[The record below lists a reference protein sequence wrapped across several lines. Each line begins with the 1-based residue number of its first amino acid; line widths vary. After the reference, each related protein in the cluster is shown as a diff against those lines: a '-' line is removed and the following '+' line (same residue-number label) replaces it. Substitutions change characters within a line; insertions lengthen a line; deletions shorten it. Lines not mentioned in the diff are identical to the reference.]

1 MSAIDLQWR
10 RQTLQLRHR
19 WATSQGGIN
28 EKQTIVV
35 EVTHDGVRGRGE
47 ATPSALY
54 GQSLESTE
62 AALQEMRRLVGDDP
76 FALHEITER
85 LIDHCDGQRAAI
97 AAVENALHDLV
108 GRKLNIPVWRL
119 LGLPEPRVKTT
130 FSIGIADV
138 AEVKAKTREA
148 LQAGYDRLKV
158 KVGGDHDEATLGAIR
173 EQFDGP
179 LLLDANQAWSPD
191 AAPERIRAL
200 APFRPTL
207 IEQPLPVAAWEYFKP
222 LRELGVAP
230 IFADESCERP
240 RDVLRLSGFVD
251 GINIKFN
258 KCGGVREALKM
269 VTLARA
275 LGLQIMLGCFVCSSL
290 AIAPARASAT
300 QVDYVDLDGALL
312 LSDDPF
318 DGLAK
323 FEGGLLCAAAQP
335 GFGPQH

>member
-1 MSAIDLQWR
+1 MSAIELQWR
-10 RQTLQLRHR
+10 RQTLRLRHR
-19 WATSQGGIN
+19 WATSQGGID

-35 EVTHDGVRGRGE
+35 EVRHDGLTGRGE

-54 GQSLESTE
+54 GQSFESTE
-62 AALQEMRRLVGDDP
+62 AALGEMRPLLGNDP
-76 FALHEITER
+76 FALQEITER

-97 AAVENALHDLV
+97 AAVENALYDLV
-108 GRKLNIPVWRL
+108 GRKLKLPVWRL

-138 AEVKAKTREA
+138 NEVKLKTREA
-148 LQAGYDRLKV
+148 LDAGYDRLKV

-173 EQFDGP
+173 DVFDGP

-191 AAPERIRAL
+191 AASHRIRAL

-240 RDVLRLSGFVD
+240 QDVLRLNGYVD
-251 GINIKFN
+251 GVNIKFN
-258 KCGGVREALKM
+258 KCGGIREALKM

-290 AIAPARASAT
+290 AIAPALAIAT
-300 QVDYVDLDGALL
+300 QVDFVDLDGALL
-312 LSDDPF
+312 LAEDPF
-318 DGLAK
+318 SGLARW
-323 FEGGLLCAAAQP
+323 ENGLLCAARGP
-335 GFGPQH
+335 GFGLAE